1 MPREQRSQP
10 SPSAGQKRSLL
21 WWVYLVNASVLVVAF
36 LLLVFT
42 PITLDAPPTL
52 AQVSLLVA
60 GLAVMLVLNF
70 VLMRW
75 VLRPLIAF
83 TRLMSSV
90 DPDRPGTRLRDTDLR
105 SREGVAMARAFNSM
119 LERLEHG
126 RREASRRALAA
137 QEAERVRVARELHD
151 EVGQSLTAA
160 MIHAEHAAG
169 PEAGTGEIEVRH
181 VIDSLHESLD
191 EVRRIARE
199 LRPEALDDLGLINAL
214 IALCSRVDAQGVLTV
229 RRELGVRLPALGP
242 ETELVIYRVAQ
253 EGLTNALRHANATEA
268 TLSLSAGAGQLIL
281 SVADNGTGLPSTMPA
296 DTVGIAGMRERAML
310 VDGRLEIESRPDA
323 GTEVRLTV
331 PVGER

>member
-1 MPREQRSQP
+1 
-10 SPSAGQKRSLL
+10 LL
-21 WWVYLVNASVLVVAF
+21 WLVYLANASVLVVAF

-52 AQVSLLVA
+52 AQLSLLAA
-60 GLAVMLVLNF
+60 GLAVMLALNF

-90 DPDRPGTRLRDTDLR
+90 DPDRPGTRLAADDLR
-105 SREGVAMARAFNSM
+105 SKEGVAMARAFNAM
-119 LERLEHG
+119 LDRLERG
-126 RREASRRALAA
+126 RREAARAALAA

-151 EVGQSLTAA
+151 EVGQNLTAA
-160 MIHAEHAAG
+160 MIHAEHAIG
-169 PEAGTGEIEVRH
+169 PESGLAEIELRQ

-214 IALCSRVDAQGVLTV
+214 IALCSRIDAQGALTV
-229 RRELGVRLPALGP
+229 RRKLGVSLPPLPP

-268 TLSLSAGAGQLIL
+268 TLSLSLGEGHLTL
-281 SVADNGTGLPSTMPA
+281 SVADDGAGLPSAMPGE
-296 DTVGIAGMRERAML
+296 TSGIAGMRERALL
-310 VDGRLEIESRPDA
+310 VNGRLEIDSRPGA

-331 PVGER
+331 PVGQG